1 MKKYQFGKTFG
12 NGLPVPDAV
21 IYQVEELSLMRG
33 STMPKHFQRCDEI
46 TYVVSGKAKM
56 LSGKDCSEISAG
68 QIHFIKSGETHEIQ
82 VLSDEDFRY
91 ICIGYTAEASP
102 LLEAFLTFIKDKTH
116 FIIQDDST
124 VRRLCALLV
133 NECYNWDCHSEILV
147 SHYLSQILVAVYRIA
162 IGKSKAVLKTDG
174 ENTSASHTIYQTL
187 RYIDQEFI
195 NIEHARD
202 VSQSLSYSEYY
213 LSHLFKEKTG
223 TTIKEYITRKKID
236 HACLLLKT
244 STWGVE
250 EIAAHLHFASSHAF
264 RRAFKAITNMSPSAY
279 TKN

>member
-1 MKKYQFGKTFG
+1 MKKYQFGKSFG
-12 NGLPVPDAV
+12 EGLAVPDAK

-46 TYVVSGKAKM
+46 TYVISGKAKM
-56 LSGKDCSEISAG
+56 HSNEHCTEIVAG
-68 QIHFIKSGETHEIQ
+68 QVHYIKTGCTHEI
-82 VLSDEDFRY
+82 VVSPDEDFRY
-91 ICIGYTAEASP
+91 ICIGYTAEDTA
-102 LLEAFLTFIKDKTH
+102 LLKDFHTLTKNKKH
-116 FIIQDDST
+116 FIVPGDST

-133 NECYNWDCHSEILV
+133 DECYRWDSHSETLV
-147 SHYLSQILVAVYRIA
+147 SCYLSQILVAVYRLA
-162 IGKSKAVLKTDG
+162 VGKTAASKDSGKSTQVG
-174 ENTSASHTIYQTL
+174 QTVYRAL
-187 RYIDQEFI
+187 RYIDKEFI

-202 VSQSLSYSEYY
+202 VSQSLAYSEYY

>member
-1 MKKYQFGKTFG
+1 MKKYQFGKSFG
-12 NGLPVPDAV
+12 DGLAVPDAK

-46 TYVVSGKAKM
+46 TYVISGKAIMHSDDSCK
-56 LSGKDCSEISAG
+56 EITAG
-68 QIHFIKSGETHEIQ
+68 QIHFIRQGCTHEIE
-82 VLSDEDFRY
+82 VLPEEDFRY
-91 ICIGYTAEASP
+91 ICIGYTAEDTA
-102 LLEAFLTFIKDKTH
+102 LLKDFHTYTANKNH
-116 FIIQDDST
+116 FILTGDST

-133 NECYNWDCHSEILV
+133 DECYRWDNHSESLV
-147 SHYLSQILVAVYRIA
+147 SCYLSQILVAVYRLA
-162 IGKSKAVLKTDG
+162 VGKAAASKDSESIPAGQTV
-174 ENTSASHTIYQTL
+174 YQVL
-187 RYIDQEFI
+187 RYIDKEFI

-202 VSQSLSYSEYY
+202 VSQSLAYSEYY

-244 STWGVE
+244 SAWGVE

-264 RRAFKAITNMSPSAY
+264 RRAFKAVTGTSPSEYA
-279 TKN
+279 KE